1 MNSKVLLIVLLIS
14 ISIVFSGCSQ
24 KEIVYVDKPYEVKVP
39 VKCVVELP
47 DGEIN
52 QSLNESEKYV
62 EVLKYISKLHK
73 NVEVCK

>member
-1 MNSKVLLIVLLIS
+1 MLKNLSIVLLALILTA
-14 ISIVFSGCSQ
+14 CSTDIQ
-24 KEIVYVDKPYEVKVP
+24 YIKVPYEVKVP

-52 QSLNESEKYV
+52 ESLNTSEKYL

-73 NVEVCK
+73 NIEVCR